1 LKVTSGVSIAPI
13 GARERLAE
21 AKEILRFFAAKL
33 PMLRTPAVD
42 QLRERFF

>member
-1 LKVTSGVSIAPI
+1 LEVTPGISIAPI
-13 GARERLAE
+13 GACGSFAE
-21 AKEILRFFAAKL
+21 AEEILRFFAAKL